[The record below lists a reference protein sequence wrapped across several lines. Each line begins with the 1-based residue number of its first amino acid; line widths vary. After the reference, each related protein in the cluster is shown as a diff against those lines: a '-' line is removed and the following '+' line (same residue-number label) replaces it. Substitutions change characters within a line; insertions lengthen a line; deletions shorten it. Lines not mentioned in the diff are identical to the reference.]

1 LQKLDPG
8 LIRKVSR
15 SAAHQ
20 YQGMV
25 GKGFIKKASLLP
37 VDGLIIPVLFPTG
50 VFTDQFNQT
59 LDSWSLLTIRI
70 IEINSTIEYQWLTLD
85 HVFHFFLINA
95 FIVIHG
101 ISPEIDMT

>member
-1 LQKLDPG
+1 
-8 LIRKVSR
+8 
-15 SAAHQ
+15 
-20 YQGMV
+20 M
-25 GKGFIKKASLLP
+25 P
-37 VDGLIIPVLFPTG
+37 VDGLIIPGLFPAS

-59 LDSWSLLTIRI
+59 LDSWSLFTIRI
-70 IEINSTIEYQWLTLD
+70 IQIDSTIEYQWLALD